1 MDSYMTDI
9 AKLVGTKAAE
19 PAKTA
24 KNSTN
29 KNAGKDLDFNDFLML
44 MVEQFKNQSID
55 SQTDTS
61 EMLGQMVQMS
71 VIEAI
76 NNISTIINDSS
87 TMTYAA
93 SLVGKKVTVG
103 KYTEGSKVPQEIS
116 GTVTG
121 TGTLNGKQ
129 VIFLDDK
136 DCYYLSDIMAV
147 GKLPDNIDKVDPD
160 GEEDSGTENQTK
172 PDQKT
177 ANL

>member
-1 MDSYMTDI
+1 MADYMADLT
-9 AKLVGTKAAE
+9 KLVGTKSTAST
-19 PAKTA
+19 KKA

-29 KNAGKDLDFNDFLML
+29 ENAGTDLDFNDFLML
-44 MVEQFKNQSID
+44 MVAQFQNQSID
-55 SQTDTS
+55 SQADTS

-93 SLVGKKVTVG
+93 SLVGKPVTVG
-103 KYTEGSKVPQEIS
+103 KYAEGSHKITEIS

-121 TGTLNGKQ
+121 TGTLNGQQ

-147 GKLPDNIDKVDPD
+147 GKLPDNVEETIPGDKTD
-160 GEEDSGTENQTK
+160 TQTG
-172 PDQKT
+172 DQTGQDQTTT
-177 ANL
+177 A